1 MQITGGKFRSRRL
14 QAPKGKNTRPTSGR
28 LRATLFD
35 ICQSY
40 IEGSTFLDVFAGAG
54 AMGLEA
60 ISRGAEK
67 AVFVEKA
74 RPAISCIRKNVQLLE
89 AEDQVEILSGDVL
102 DVLPR
107 LVKQGRQFSII
118 YVDPP
123 YEQSCRW
130 KGKTL
135 LYSEAVLKIIDEYGL
150 LSPSGV
156 LFLEEAK
163 GQVFDDES
171 LLSLE
176 LHGSRNYGVSM
187 LRQYHHREEG
197 EL

>member
-1 MQITGGKFRSRRL
+1 MQIIGGKFRSRRL
-14 QAPKGKNTRPTSGR
+14 QAPKGSTTRPTSGR

-40 IEGSTFLDVFAGAG
+40 IEGSSFLDVFAGGG

-60 ISRGAEK
+60 ISRGADK

-74 RPAISCIRKNVQLLE
+74 KGAISCIRKNVQLLE
-89 AEDQVEILSGDVL
+89 AEKQVEILSGDVL

-107 LVKQGRQFSII
+107 LEKQGRKFSII

-123 YEQSCRW
+123 YEQMCRW
-130 KGKTL
+130 KGNTL
-135 LYSEAVLKIIDEYGL
+135 LYSEAVLKIIDEYDL

-163 GQVFDDES
+163 GQVFDEES
-171 LLSLE
+171 LSSLVLLS
-176 LHGSRNYGVSM
+176 SRNYGVSM
-187 LRQYHHREEG
+187 LRQYQHHEE
-197 EL
+197 EKL